1 MHCIGWSIWSGK
13 RLADLICCNLLEH
26 LMYFQALDLL
36 RSSGWKEVLTI
47 RRLIIPS
54 NMDLYCC
61 FPPFKKVL
69 QTYASRC
76 RFATAVSRCFLSS
89 HDLDFGSLNATRGP
103 PLSSSQCQHFS
114 PSRLLVTELNIDSD
128 MVYRLCQ
135 RVTLQRFV
143 SFCKPFP
150 DVLLK
155 CS

>member
-1 MHCIGWSIWSGK
+1 M
-13 RLADLICCNLLEH
+13 
-26 LMYFQALDLL
+26 
-36 RSSGWKEVLTI
+36 LTI

-69 QTYASRC
+69 QTHASRC
-76 RFATAVSRCFLSS
+76 RFATAVSRCFQSS

-135 RVTLQRFV
+135 RVTLQRHALCPSVNRFPMYCSSV
-143 SFCKPFP
+143 RKILGRNEMDRKPRTKHHIS
-150 DVLLK
+150 VISSLLESK
-155 CS
+155 DLLFSHQ